1 MTAGD
6 VVNGLGAV
14 AGALSFQPAAGVECM
29 ISMCGNNNNNTFN
42 INLTD
47 GVLTSRISNQ
57 FFAVQ
62 STVNIKLFI
71 NNTNYLNLTA
81 FAGNSNCY
89 SGIQIK

>member
-1 MTAGD
+1 MAVGD
-6 VVNGLGAV
+6 VVNGIGAS

-29 ISMCGNNNNNTFN
+29 ISMCGNNANNDIN
-42 INLTD
+42 IEITN
-47 GVLTSRISNQ
+47 GVLSSRITNQ
-57 FFAVQ
+57 YFAIM
-62 STVNIKLFI
+62 STMNIKLFI